1 MSRLTRTAAALVVA
15 LAATTGLAGC
25 SDDRLGSAAVVD
37 GHPITTTELQDA
49 TEGYLKLVPGA
60 EPGNVQRRILERMI
74 LSHVIDTA
82 AREQGVHV
90 SDGEVAKQR
99 DELLK
104 SVGGR
109 KGLVTTLASQQTPVV
124 LAPSYIDRWFKDRV
138 LYTKMTKKIAGGG
151 DPAST
156 EVLSRTAD
164 ALTSA
169 GKSLD
174 IEVSPRYGTWSTR
187 RGIAPLVSGGLSKTA
202 AQLNAGG

>member
-25 SDDRLGSAAVVD
+25 SDDRLGSAAVVGD
-37 GHPITTTELQDA
+37 HQITTAELQDA
-49 TEGYLKLVPGA
+49 TQGYLKLEPGA

-74 LSHVIDTA
+74 LSHVIDEA
-82 AREQGVHV
+82 ARKEGVHV

-99 DELLK
+99 DGLLK

-109 KGLVTTLASQQTPVV
+109 KGLVTTLAAQQTPVV
-124 LAPSYIDRWFKDRV
+124 LAPSFIDRWFKDRV
-138 LYTKMTKKIAGGG
+138 LYAKMTKKIAGNE
-151 DPAST
+151 DPASSA
-156 EVLSRTAD
+156 VLSRTAD

-169 GKSLD
+169 GESLD
-174 IEVSPRYGTWSTR
+174 IEVNPRYGRWSTR

-202 AQLNAGG
+202 AQLNSGE